1 MNFKFATTPTTNRC
15 LVSTLCICGVILV
28 FATSSI
34 GQDTASDKPAA
45 KIVAPDVEGP
55 YLGNAFRNNWAD
67 QTSVVIWTRTTS
79 RPEMVAD
86 GLPFVKISKKKANAL
101 ALKTDADE
109 LRDVQLP
116 EGAMLEQ
123 MIGACPGHPG
133 EVRLGYFQEMHKH
146 QSKWTPWVTTEAASD
161 FTASWKLE
169 GLEPGVSYD
178 VFVESRR
185 IGSEERFATVRG
197 KFETAPQADDDRDLK
212 FCVTTCHDFI
222 RTDNGL
228 RGHKIYPSMTKFKP
242 DFVVHAGDIEY
253 YDKPDPWAMTIE
265 LMRFKWQR
273 IFSLPDN
280 REFYQNTTSY
290 FLKDD
295 HDTLKDDCYPGQTY
309 GSVSFEQGMKLFN
322 EEQFPARGPRY
333 KTIQWGRDLQIWLLE
348 GRDFRSPNDMPDGP
362 DKTILGHAQN
372 LWLAETLGESD
383 AKFKLIFCPTPIV
396 GPDREKKKDN
406 HADTNFTFEG
416 DELRQLLGGIDNLI
430 VLCGD
435 RHWQY
440 ASVQPETGLW
450 EFGCGPGSAKHQLG
464 WKKGDK
470 RPEHKFLRVAGG
482 FLSGELVHSGSER
495 TPTLTLRHHKV
506 TGEEV
511 SRFEFPMKN

>member
-1 MNFKFATTPTTNRC
+1 MKLEFLPRSFVNPWLTCVLLSWFAFLMCTPN
-15 LVSTLCICGVILV
+15 LV
-28 FATSSI
+28 A
-34 GQDTASDKPAA
+34 QDPPKPGT
-45 KIVAPDVEGP
+45 VEDSNEGP
-55 YLGNAFRNNWAD
+55 FLGNALRNNWAD
-67 QTSVVIWTRTTS
+67 QTSVVIWTRTTAQ
-79 RPEMVAD
+79 PEMLAD
-86 GLPFVKISKKKANAL
+86 GKPFVRLSKKKADAL
-101 ALKTDADE
+101 SQKTDADE
-109 LRDVQLP
+109 LLKVQLP
-116 EGAMLEQ
+116 DGATLDQ
-123 MIGACPGHPG
+123 MIGACPGSLG
-133 EVRLGYFQEMHKH
+133 EVRLTYYPVDNQDQT
-146 QSKWTPWVTTEAASD
+146 QSTPWVTTEAASD
-161 FTASWKLE
+161 FTANWKLE
-169 GLEPGVSYD
+169 NLTPGVAY
-178 VFVESRR
+178 VAVVEAKP
-185 IGSEERFATVRG
+185 IGSEKITATTQG
-197 KFETAPQADDDRDLK
+197 GFETAPKVDDTRDLK

-228 RGHKIYPSMTKFKP
+228 KGHKIYPAMTTIKP
-242 DFVVHAGDIEY
+242 DFIVHAGDIEY

-333 KTIQWGRDLQIWLLE
+333 KTIQWGKDLQIWLLE

-372 LWLAETLGESD
+372 LWLTETLGESD

-482 FLSGELVHSGSER
+482 FLSGELVHSGSEQ

-511 SRFEFPMKN
+511 SRFEFPIKN